1 MLKDTVRTVMKLVI
15 DTDYPHL
22 RLPAVMF
29 ARVVSVRTCGTYD
42 TGGLTISDETRGE
55 SFKAGI
61 TADLFEYRLELTDR
75 FGNADPAFPA
85 LPGIRS
91 RKQFQAGDLAVVAF
105 PYGDTDPVI
114 IGEADR

>member
-42 TGGLTISDETRGE
+42 TGGLTISDVTRGE
-55 SFKAGI
+55 SF
-61 TADLFEYRLELTDR
+61 
-75 FGNADPAFPA
+75 
-85 LPGIRS
+85 
-91 RKQFQAGDLAVVAF
+91 
-105 PYGDTDPVI
+105 
-114 IGEADR
+114 